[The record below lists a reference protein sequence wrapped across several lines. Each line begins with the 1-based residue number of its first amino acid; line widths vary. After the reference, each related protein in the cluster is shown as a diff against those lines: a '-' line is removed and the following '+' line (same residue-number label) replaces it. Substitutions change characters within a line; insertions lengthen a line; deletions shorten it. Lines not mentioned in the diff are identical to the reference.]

1 MQLFVTLYFF
11 NQVVF
16 LFINLIFGYKFMEN
30 PRNLVIV
37 IFGASGDLTARKLM
51 PAIFSLKTQKLLPEK
66 YAILGAG
73 RTKMSDEDFRAKM
86 SGAILSNSEETI
98 TDQNLIT
105 DFIKDVYYHSL
116 DISAESEYLDLKKV
130 LQDIDNKYSI
140 GGNYIFYMATPPS
153 MYEIISVNLTKS
165 GLSDQEKGFRRL
177 IIEKPFGYDLE
188 SGRKLNRTLHE
199 LISEDQI
206 YRIDHYLGKETV
218 QNLLV
223 TRFANG
229 MFEPLWNRNYIDR
242 IEITS
247 AENMGVG
254 DRGGYYDTSG
264 ALRDMVQNHLLQ
276 MVGLTA
282 MEPPSSLDADAIRNE
297 VLKVFQSLQPIREED
312 VPLQVIRGQY
322 IPSLIRGE
330 CVTGYRHE
338 KGVVIDSRTETYVAI
353 KFYINNWRW
362 GGVPFYMRTG
372 KRLPTRVTEIVIHF
386 KQTPHHL
393 FKHGSGKESANML
406 IIRIQPDEG
415 ILLKFDMKEPGAGFN
430 TKTVNMDF
438 HYKDLAD
445 IRVPSAYERLLHD
458 VMIGDSTL
466 FSRDDEVET
475 AWKFLE
481 PIQKAWVTNK
491 AIKMFGYPAGTWG
504 PEHANDLIE
513 GEGLTWRY
521 PCKNLADE
529 ELYCEL

>member
-1 MQLFVTLYFF
+1 
-11 NQVVF
+11 
-16 LFINLIFGYKFMEN
+16 MEN
-30 PRNLVIV
+30 PRNLIVV
-37 IFGASGDLTARKLM
+37 IFGASGDLTSRKLI
-51 PAIFSLKTQKLLPEK
+51 PAIFSMKNQKLMPEK
-66 YAILGAG
+66 YAIVGVGRTKLSTEDF
-73 RTKMSDEDFRAKM
+73 RTKMS
-86 SGAILSNSEETI
+86 SAIVSYSEEKI
-98 TDQNLIT
+98 TDQSLIS
-105 DFIKDVYYHSL
+105 DFANDLYYQSL
-116 DISAESEYLDLKKV
+116 DSSSEAGYAELKSKLLEV
-130 LQDIDNKYSI
+130 DNKYGI
-140 GGNYIFYMATPPS
+140 GGNYIFYLATPPS
-153 MYEIISVNLTKS
+153 MYEITAVNLAKS
-165 GLSDQEKGFRRL
+165 GLTNQESGFRRI
-177 IIEKPFGYDLE
+177 IIEKPYGYDLE
-188 SGRKLNRTLHE
+188 SGRKLNKILHE
-199 LISEDQI
+199 IITEDQI
-206 YRIDHYLGKETV
+206 FRIDHYLGKETV

-229 MFEPLWNRNYIDR
+229 IFEPLWNRNYIDR

-254 DRGGYYDTSG
+254 ERGGYYDTAG

-276 MVGLTA
+276 MVGMTA

-297 VLKVFQSLQPIREED
+297 VLKVFQSLQPVKEED
-312 VPLQVIRGQY
+312 VPHQVIRGQY
-322 IPSLIRGE
+322 TGSLIRGE

-338 KGVVIDSRTETYVAI
+338 KGVPVDSRTETYVAI
-353 KFYINNWRW
+353 KFFVNNWRW

-393 FKHGSGKESANML
+393 FQRQSGKLSSNQL

-430 TKTVNMDF
+430 VKNVNMDF
-438 HYKDLAD
+438 HYKDLTD
-445 IRVPSAYERLLHD
+445 TRVPSAYERLLHD
-458 VMIGDSTL
+458 VMEGDSTL

-481 PIQKAWVTNK
+481 PIQKAWANNK
-491 AIKMFGYPAGTWG
+491 EIKIFGYPAGTWG

>member
-1 MQLFVTLYFF
+1 
-11 NQVVF
+11 
-16 LFINLIFGYKFMEN
+16 MEN
-30 PRNLVIV
+30 PKSLILV
-37 IFGASGDLTARKLM
+37 IFGASGDLTARKLI
-51 PAIFSLKTQKLLPEK
+51 PALFSLKSQNLMPER
-66 YAILGAG
+66 YTILGIG
-73 RTKMSDEDFRAKM
+73 RTNLSSEEFRAKM
-86 SGAILSNSEETI
+86 KSAIVCYSEEKDPDNDKI
-98 TDQNLIT
+98 AAFSENLH
-105 DFIKDVYYHSL
+105 YLSL
-116 DISAESEYLDLKKV
+116 DNTLPGEYEKLKV
-130 LQDIDNKYSI
+130 FLHDYDVQYDIA
-140 GGNYIFYMATPPS
+140 GNFIFYLATPPKL
-153 MYEIISVNLTKS
+153 YEIISVNLAGS
-165 GLSDQEKGFRRL
+165 GLCDQKEGFRRI

-188 SGRKLNRTLHE
+188 SAKKLNRTLHDLAAE
-199 LISEDQI
+199 EQI
-206 YRIDHYLGKETV
+206 FRIDHYLGKETV

-247 AENMGVG
+247 AENLGVEQ
-254 DRGGYYDTSG
+254 RGGYYDSSG

-312 VPLQVIRGQY
+312 VPNQVIRGQY
-322 IPSLIRGE
+322 TPSLIRGE
-330 CVTGYRHE
+330 CVTGYRYE
-338 KGVVIDSRTETYVAI
+338 KGVAVNSRTETFVAI

-362 GGVPFYMRTG
+362 GGVPFYIRTG

-386 KQTPHHL
+386 KPTPHHL
-393 FKHGSGKESANML
+393 FLRQSGKLSANQL

-430 TKTVNMDF
+430 VKNVNMDF
-438 HYKDLAD
+438 HYSDLANL
-445 IRVPSAYERLLHD
+445 RVPSAYERLLYD
-458 VMIGDSTL
+458 VMLGDSTL

-481 PIQKAWVTNK
+481 PIQRAWANNPS
-491 AIKMFGYPAGTWG
+491 IKVYGYPAGTWG

-521 PCKNLADE
+521 PCKNLADD